1 MVLELYKIGLYKYFK
16 TIILLYY
23 IEFKFITGFII
34 MNCLFCESQ
43 NIDYTCEKCKS
54 SFCINHIA
62 TTEIHQCRKHNLI
75 YSKVKAAERNYKC
88 TVVENSSCPV
98 CNHILRL
105 ERLSSGQYYL
115 ECTNPKCP
123 ETWNS
128 YLKTPGLFFP
138 TREKLARE
146 AVRYKLIR
154 GNRLT
159 LCNKKLKNIV
169 GKEVCPNCFMDLLKR
184 ASLTNFST
192 IMNSF
197 NISAQHMIKFIK
209 RYIEEE
215 RIYGIIDQKNQLFY
229 YISNEI
235 REQILNKFHDEGIV
249 KVDDLGIMLDM
260 SSDVAIKVIYKLIN
274 QFQIKGSF
282 SLDKKI
288 YFTQKYIMDN
298 LIKEIKIKGRISI
311 KDLANNFNIPKE
323 LTKSFCVNLMRAKAV
338 NGFFADRGNEII
350 TTGQIYKEIKKY
362 SKDTGLFELSKLATK
377 LKIAIE
383 LARKSLHELI
393 KTGSI
398 KGLFT
403 QRREFMTNRHL
414 ERRIQEFAK
423 AYRTMPLRELSNRLG
438 VTESSIEENLAQII
452 SRGDIDGYIDMQK
465 RLFVAYSVSSRP
477 DIIKPVKQP
486 SNGGKI
492 EVVRD
497 YDFVGGQLHF
507 KVAVRNKSKMAIN
520 SVKIILDVPNSYKAK
535 SLLITVPFIEAKNSR
550 GVDFYLEPKECGVS
564 NISGTVIYKTA
575 DGLKKTVHIRK
586 KEVQI
591 ICPLVVSCLSTI
603 EDVQIAIQDLPNDA
617 RAFLIAD
624 LDPRLAYRAAIR
636 TIKHFEVST
645 VTSHESQDAK
655 GLYEAESWYCS
666 EEKVHG
672 GRVITRVYVS
682 EASQS
687 LEVRVW
693 TNHMGQLTG
702 FLAKII
708 ELLFEEINLIR
719 KIKSDEREKTIDIMA
734 ITQNLAEIS
743 DYAMLRWKAQNI
755 RNKLHDTFIRV
766 RRVIGEKEAILG
778 RMEFWL
784 TELNKYGK
792 DDKISDEQADKLV
805 NDVENFKNVIARA
818 IMI

>member
-1 MVLELYKIGLYKYFK
+1 
-16 TIILLYY
+16 
-23 IEFKFITGFII
+23 

-43 NIDYTCEKCKS
+43 NIDHTCEKCKS

-62 TTEIHQCRKHNLI
+62 TTEVHECRKHNLI

-88 TVVENSSCPV
+88 SVVENSSCPV

-105 ERLSSGQYYL
+105 ENLSSGQYYL
-115 ECTNPKCP
+115 ECTNPNCP

-138 TREKLARE
+138 SKEKLARE
-146 AVRYKLIR
+146 AIRYNLIR
-154 GNRLT
+154 GNKLT
-159 LCNKKLKNIV
+159 LCSKKLRHII
-169 GKEVCPNCFMDLLKR
+169 GKEVCPNCFIDLLKR
-184 ASLTNFST
+184 APLTNFST

-197 NISAQHMIKFIK
+197 NISAEHMIKFIN
-209 RYIEEE
+209 RFMEEE
-215 RIYGIIDQKNQLFY
+215 RIYGIIDQKNKLFY
-229 YISNEI
+229 YISNEV
-235 REQILNKFHDEGIV
+235 REQILNKFQDEGII

-260 SSDVAIKVIYKLIN
+260 SSDIAIKVIYKLIN

-288 YFTQKYIMDN
+288 YYTQKYIMDN
-298 LIKEIKIKGRISI
+298 LINEIKKKGRIAI
-311 KDLANNFNIPKE
+311 DDLANKFSIPKQM
-323 LTKSFCVNLMRAKAV
+323 TKSFCVNLMRAKAV

-350 TTGQIYKEIKKY
+350 TADQIYKEIKNF
-362 SKDTGLFELSKLATK
+362 SKETGLFELSRLATK

-403 QRREFMTNRHL
+403 QRREFMTNKHL
-414 ERRIQEFAK
+414 EKKIQEFAK
-423 AYRTMPLRELSNRLG
+423 AYRTMPLRELSSRLG

-452 SRGDIDGYIDMQK
+452 SRGDIDGYIDMHK
-465 RLFVAYSVSSRP
+465 KLFVAYSVSSKP
-477 DIIKPVKQP
+477 DTNTQQHAKQP

-497 YDFVGGQLHF
+497 YDFVGGQLHY
-507 KVAVRNKSKMAIN
+507 KVAVRNKSDMAIN
-520 SVKIILDVPNSYKAK
+520 SVKIILDIPNSYKVNNP
-535 SLLITVPFIEAKNSR
+535 LINVPFIEAKNSR
-550 GVDFYLEPKECGVS
+550 GVDFYLEPKECGLS
-564 NISGTVIYKTA
+564 NIGGTVIYKTA
-575 DGLKKTVHIRK
+575 DGTKKTVHIKK

-603 EDVQIAIQDLPNDA
+603 EDVQIIIQDLPNDA

-636 TIKHFEVST
+636 TIKRFEVST
-645 VTSHESQDAK
+645 VTSHEDQDAK

-682 EASQS
+682 EANQS

-693 TNHMGQLTG
+693 TANMGQLTG
-702 FLAKII
+702 FLAKVI

-743 DYAMLRWKAQNI
+743 DYCMLRWKAQNI
-755 RNKLHDTFIRV
+755 RIKLHDTFIRV

-778 RMEFWL
+778 RMEYWL

-792 DDKISDEQADKLV
+792 DDKISDEHADKLV
-805 NDVENFKNVIARA
+805 NDTENFKNVIARA
-818 IMI
+818 IKI